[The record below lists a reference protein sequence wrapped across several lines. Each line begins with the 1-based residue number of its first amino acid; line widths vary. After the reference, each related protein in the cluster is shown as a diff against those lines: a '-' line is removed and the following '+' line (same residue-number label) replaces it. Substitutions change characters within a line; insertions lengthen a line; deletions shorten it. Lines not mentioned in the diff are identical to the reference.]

1 MHATQEL
8 LAAVLDGT
16 ISVVS
21 SDHSPAPP
29 SMKQLDTGN
38 FMAAWGGISGGARVH
53 AGDVLMV
60 MY

>member
-1 MHATQEL
+1 
-8 LAAVLDGT
+8 
-16 ISVVS
+16 
-21 SDHSPAPP
+21 
-29 SMKQLDTGN
+29 MKQLDTGN